1 MIRLFLSEKKR
12 NKLDFQG
19 IMQWE
24 RKEKKKITQNV
35 FSLQCHGFVVSPQ
48 VHIQKNVE
56 TPWSLVRNRHPRLPV
71 RPRFQIEPKEC
82 LLISHFVCLSLCLL
96 LAAAMKVLRNC
107 RGDVNHGAL
116 PHTCCIKL
124 LRFCFLNYSAAEWL
138 FSDGRTTVVQNKY
151 SYFLPLCAIFKVQ
164 WVKFGPRMT
173 QQLVTIHG
181 CKYTDAS
188 VVSYQHMQSAGRG
201 STALGLGDFKDEA
214 LHGGREWKRI
224 QMHAAHL
231 YRQLCR
237 AGSPALFWSSPF
249 WWGLHPSASKPPSTT
264 APTVP
269 VPCWCL
275 ATDPGEAWPGLGKSK
290 RPAGGGQPTLTKQS
304 AGRIY
309 PWSERRNILETF
321 LRRDED
327 EKDL

>member
-1 MIRLFLSEKKR
+1 MSS
-12 NKLDFQG
+12 
-19 IMQWE
+19 
-24 RKEKKKITQNV
+24 V
-35 FSLQCHGFVVSPQ
+35 FSVMDWSCHHKCTSRRMWRHLDHSWGTDIPG
-48 VHIQKNVE
+48 
-56 TPWSLVRNRHPRLPV
+56 SLLDPPH
-71 RPRFQIEPKEC
+71 FQTEPTEC
-82 LLISHFVCLSLCLL
+82 LLISHFVYLSLCLF
-96 LAAAMKVLRNC
+96 LAAAVKVLRNC

-116 PHTCCIKL
+116 PHTCCIKS

-138 FSDGRTTVVQNKY
+138 FSDGRTAVVQNKY

-231 YRQLCR
+231 YLTTVWCWLP
-237 AGSPALFWSSPF
+237 SPNSK
-249 WWGLHPSASKPPSTT
+249 PSFLMGFASLSIQPPSTT
-264 APTVP
+264 TPTVP
-269 VPCWCL
+269 
-275 ATDPGEAWPGLGKSK
+275 
-290 RPAGGGQPTLTKQS
+290 
-304 AGRIY
+304 
-309 PWSERRNILETF
+309 
-321 LRRDED
+321 DED
-327 EKDL
+327 ERDL